1 MLHKCHGEEDSL
13 LDPIT
18 EGITRA
24 ISLILSGDREVFTI
38 TALSLYISISATLLS
53 CVWSIPISATLALR
67 NFPGKRTMK
76 GLFNAFIGIPTV
88 ALGLYLYLLLSRSGP
103 LGYFGF
109 LYTPYGIIIGQCVLV
124 TPIIVSFTTSAL
136 ESVDPDL
143 RTLAK
148 TLGASGMQIDAVVLR
163 EAFWGVVLAI
173 IAAFNRAFA
182 ELGVAMMLGGNIR
195 NLTRVLTTA
204 IALETARGE
213 IALSI
218 ALSFIL
224 LGIVMSLSIAI
235 NLAKGSS

>member
-1 MLHKCHGEEDSL
+1 M
-13 LDPIT
+13 DPII
-18 EGITRA
+18 EGIIRA
-24 ISLILSGDREVFTI
+24 IDLILSGNPEVLSI
-38 TALSLYISISATLLS
+38 TALSLLVSAFGTILA
-53 CVWSIPISATLALR
+53 CVWSIPVSAVLALR
-67 NFPGKRTMK
+67 SFRGKRLVK
-76 GLFNAFIGIPTV
+76 GLFNALIGVPTV
-88 ALGLYLYLLLSRSGP
+88 ALGLYLYLLLSRAGP
-103 LGYFGF
+103 LGYFQL
-109 LYTPYGIIIGQCVLV
+109 LYTPYAIMIGQAALV
-124 TPIIVSFTTSAL
+124 TPIVVSFATGAL

-148 TLGASGMQIDAVVLR
+148 TLGASELQTYGVVIK
-163 EAFWGVVLAI
+163 EAFWGVVLAV

-182 ELGVAMMLGGNIR
+182 ELGIAMMLGGNIR

-235 NLAKGSS
+235 NLARKSAR

>member
-1 MLHKCHGEEDSL
+1 
-13 LDPIT
+13 LDPII
-18 EGITRA
+18 EGIIRA
-24 ISLILSGDREVFTI
+24 IDLILTGDPEVLSI
-38 TALSLYISISATLLS
+38 AALTLLVS
-53 CVWSIPISATLALR
+53 AVGTLLACVWSIPVAVALALR
-67 NFPGKRTMK
+67 SFHGKRIVK
-76 GLFNAFIGIPTV
+76 GLFNALIGIPTV
-88 ALGLYLYLLLSRSGP
+88 ALGLYLYLLLSRAGP
-103 LGYFGF
+103 LGYLQL
-109 LYTPYGIIIGQCVLV
+109 LYTPYAIMIGQSVLV
-124 TPIIVSFTTSAL
+124 TPIVVSFATGAL

-143 RTLAK
+143 RTLAR
-148 TLGASGMQIDAVVLR
+148 TLGASDLQTYNAVIK

-195 NLTRVLTTA
+195 NLTRLLTTA

-235 NLAKGSS
+235 NLARKSAR

>member
-1 MLHKCHGEEDSL
+1 

-18 EGITRA
+18 EGVVRA
-24 ISLILSGDREVFTI
+24 IHLILSGDPEVFGI
-38 TALSLYISISATLLS
+38 TALSLYVSISSTLLA
-53 CVWSIPISATLALR
+53 CVWSIPISAALALR
-67 NFPGKRTMK
+67 IFPGKRTVI
-76 GLFNAFIGIPTV
+76 GLFNALIGIPTV
-88 ALGLYLYLLLSRSGP
+88 ALGLYMYLLLSRSGP
-103 LGYFGF
+103 LGYFQL
-109 LYTPYGIIIGQCVLV
+109 LYTPYGIMIGQCALV
-124 TPIIVSFTTSAL
+124 TPIVVSFATSAL

-148 TLGASGMQIDAVVLR
+148 TLGASGLQTDAVILR
-163 EAFWGVVLAI
+163 EAFWGVMLAI

-195 NLTRVLTTA
+195 NFTRVLTTA

-224 LGIVMSLSIAI
+224 LGIVMTLSIAVS
-235 NLAKGSS
+235 LARRSSR